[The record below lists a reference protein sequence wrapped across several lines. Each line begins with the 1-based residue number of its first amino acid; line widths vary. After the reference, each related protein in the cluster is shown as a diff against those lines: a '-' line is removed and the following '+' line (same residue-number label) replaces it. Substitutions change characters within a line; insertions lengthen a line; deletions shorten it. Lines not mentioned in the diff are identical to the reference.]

1 MITLSDYLNYLNHE
15 FLEARKRA
23 DQAAIETA
31 KMYAKDEY
39 LQHFKAP
46 RFVMPVIKL
55 QVPIKID
62 AVDQQS
68 IYEFELNRK
77 VFYAEVNQR
86 FRKLAKKFKVEDA
99 GFSEADFGNEAF
111 LNFIKVLEER
121 EQNLVRDIGHILS
134 EEEVAKLFDAMY
146 SGEHPNNHP
155 RASDRRERRAFQ
167 MEMKSAFYETFKE
180 QFKLVSTN
188 INGLHVSPEAGGL
201 VDGTNDKLLVQLDIE
216 MVEEGL
222 VIRKVTDAN
231 GNEVEEISVD

>member
-1 MITLSDYLNYLNHE
+1 LITLSDYLNYLNHE

-31 KMYAKDEY
+31 KMYAEDEY

-68 IYEFELNRK
+68 IYDFHLDK
-77 VFYAEVNQR
+77 KAFYADVNKR
-86 FRKLAKKFKVEDA
+86 FRRIAKKFRAEDV
-99 GFSEADFGNEAF
+99 GFSEADFENRAF
-111 LNFIKVLEER
+111 LRFIQMLEER
-121 EQNLVRDIGHILS
+121 EQNLVREIDHILS
-134 EEEVAKLFDAMY
+134 EEEVAELFDAMY
-146 SGEHPNNHP
+146 SREHPNNNLRQP
-155 RASDRRERRAFQ
+155 RAFHLAMRT
-167 MEMKSAFYETFKE
+167 AFYETFKE

-201 VDGTNDKLLVQLDIE
+201 VEGTNEKLLVQLDIE

-231 GNEVEEISVD
+231 GNEIEEISVD